1 MMEPLHSHNVFQQP
15 TRFQGVSLPPSRLDI
30 REVTTVLFLVEHGAL
45 EKTLSNL
52 LSAAALYRAITVE
65 RGAPPTFKI
74 MGENQLWNSLQG
86 MGENSFTQGVMAVDH
101 ALFVTAASL
110 YRLQMAQL
118 AGAFAI
124 AGATFDGFPHLV
136 DDDVKLG
143 CRNDPQT
150 PIREFV
156 STVTRDVRDPHV
168 RELLR
173 LAAASEVEGE
183 NDPVVKELRAALS
196 TLQTTSLPWN
206 RKGRVARPEVMPSL
220 QQMIAEWSDG
230 AVVPSL
236 CHSFVERH
244 DEAEEIAC
252 AMWAGAEEIAPG
264 VFQLIEFPYEETDE
278 VVQVRLREIYG
289 RDARARYVLE
299 RGVDRPTTSLSY
311 GEALE
316 LERRLGAGESA
327 KDLLEEVE
335 ALFAQRHDR
344 SCSVDLAMAELR
356 DREPN
361 DTLELILRKAQY
373 IPDPE
378 GVRYSL
384 LKYPEG
390 DCVKTLREHQIPII
404 THNTLWLV
412 DLKSGSSRPVTI
424 SFQGQYLER
433 FFAMVGSDL

>member
-1 MMEPLHSHNVFQQP
+1 MEPSHSHNVSQQS
-15 TRFQGVSLPPSRLDI
+15 TRFQGVPLPASRLDI
-30 REVTTVLFLVEHGAL
+30 SEITTVLFLVEHGAL

-52 LSAAALYRAITVE
+52 LSAAALCRAIAVT
-65 RGAPPTFKI
+65 RGAPPTVKV
-74 MGENQLWNSLQG
+74 MGENQLWNSSQG
-86 MGENSFTQGVMAVDH
+86 MGENSFTSDISPGDH
-101 ALFVTAASL
+101 ALLVTAASL
-110 YRLQMAQL
+110 YRRQMAQL
-118 AGAFAI
+118 VGAFALN
-124 AGATFDGFPHLV
+124 GATFDGFPHLV

-143 CRNDPQT
+143 CRNDPHT
-150 PIREFV
+150 PIREFI
-156 STVTRDVRDPHV
+156 STVTRDVGDSHV

-173 LAAASEVEGE
+173 LAATSEVEEG
-183 NDPVVKELRAALS
+183 NDPVVTELRAALS
-196 TLQTTSLPWN
+196 TLQTSSLHWN
-206 RKGRVARPEVMPSL
+206 RRGPVARPEIIPSL
-220 QQMIAEWSDG
+220 QRMIAEWSDG

-244 DEAEEIAC
+244 DEAEEIGRSI
-252 AMWAGAEEIAPG
+252 WAGAEEIAPG

-278 VVQVRLREIYG
+278 VVRARLRDIYAK
-289 RDARARYVLE
+289 DARARYVVE

-316 LERRLGAGESA
+316 FERRLGAGESA
-327 KDLLEEVE
+327 NDLLEEIE
-335 ALFAQRHDR
+335 ALFEKRHDR
-344 SCSVDLAMAELR
+344 SCSVDLAMAEMR
-356 DREPN
+356 DRDPN
-361 DTLELILRKAQY
+361 DTLEVILLKAQY

-390 DCVKTLREHQIPII
+390 DCVKTLTQHQIPII

-412 DLKSGSSRPVTI
+412 DLKSGNSRPATI

>member
-1 MMEPLHSHNVFQQP
+1 MEPLDSHNVFPQP

-86 MGENSFTQGVMAVDH
+86 MGENSFTRGVMAGDH
-101 ALFVTAASL
+101 ALFVTSASL
-110 YRLQMAQL
+110 YRRQMAQL

-136 DDDVKLG
+136 DDDVKFG
-143 CRNDPQT
+143 GRNDPQT
-150 PIREFV
+150 PIRDFV

-173 LAAASEVEGE
+173 LAATSEVEGE
-183 NDPVVKELRAALS
+183 NDPVVDELRAALS
-196 TLQTTSLPWN
+196 TLQTTSFPWK
-206 RKGRVARPEVMPSL
+206 RKGPTARPEVIPSL
-220 QQMIAEWSDG
+220 QKMIAEWSDG
-230 AVVPSL
+230 AIFPSL
-236 CHSFVERH
+236 CGAFVERH
-244 DEAEEIAC
+244 DEAEEIARSI
-252 AMWAGAEEIAPG
+252 WAAAEEIAPG
-264 VFQLIEFPYEETDE
+264 VFQLIEFPYDETDE
-278 VVQVRLREIYG
+278 VVRERLRDIYAK
-289 RDARARYVLE
+289 DARARYVVE
-299 RGVDRPTTSLSY
+299 RGVDRATTSLSY

-316 LERRLGAGESA
+316 FERRLGAGESA
-327 KDLLEEVE
+327 KEILEEVE
-335 ALFAQRHDR
+335 ALFAKRHDR

-356 DREPN
+356 DRDPK
-361 DTLELILRKAQY
+361 DTLELILGKAQY

-384 LKYPEG
+384 LKYPEE
-390 DCVKTLREHQIPII
+390 DWVSTLRDHEIPII

-412 DLKSGSSRPVTI
+412 DLKSGGSRPVTI

-433 FFAMVGSDL
+433 FFAMVGGES

>member
-1 MMEPLHSHNVFQQP
+1 
-15 TRFQGVSLPPSRLDI
+15 LDI

-65 RGAPPTFKI
+65 RGAPPSFKI

-86 MGENSFTQGVMAVDH
+86 MGANSFTQGVMAGDH
-101 ALFVTAASL
+101 ALLVTSASL
-110 YRLQMAQL
+110 YRRQMAQL

-136 DDDVKLG
+136 DDEVKLG
-143 CRNDPQT
+143 CRNDPHT

-173 LAAASEVEGE
+173 LAATSEVEGG
-183 NDPVVKELRAALS
+183 NDPVVTELRAALS

-206 RKGRVARPEVMPSL
+206 RKGPVARPEVMPSL
-220 QQMIAEWSDG
+220 QQMIAEWVDG
-230 AVVPSL
+230 ALVPSL

-244 DEAEEIAC
+244 DEAEEIARSI
-252 AMWAGAEEIAPG
+252 WAGAEEIAPG
-264 VFQLIEFPYEETDE
+264 VFQLIEFPFEETDE
-278 VVQVRLREIYG
+278 VVRARLREIYAK
-289 RDARARYVLE
+289 DARARYVVE

-316 LERRLGAGESA
+316 FERRLGAGESA
-327 KDLLEEVE
+327 KEILEEVE
-335 ALFAQRHDR
+335 ALFAKRNDR
-344 SCSVDLAMAELR
+344 SCSVDIAMAELR
-356 DREPN
+356 DRDPQ
-361 DTLELILRKAQY
+361 DTLELILGKAQY

-378 GVRYSL
+378 GVRYTL
-384 LKYPEG
+384 LKHPEK
-390 DCVKTLREHQIPII
+390 DCVKTLREHEIPLI

-412 DLKSGSSRPVTI
+412 DLKSGTSRPVTI

-433 FFAMVGSDL
+433 FFAMVGSES

>member
-1 MMEPLHSHNVFQQP
+1 MEPLHSHNPFPQP

-52 LSAAALYRAITVE
+52 LSAAALHRAITVK
-65 RGAPPTFKI
+65 RGAAPTFKI

-86 MGENSFTQGVMAVDH
+86 MGENSFTQGVTAGEH
-101 ALFVTAASL
+101 ALFVTSASL
-110 YRLQMAQL
+110 YRRQMAQL
-118 AGAFAI
+118 AGVFAM

-143 CRNDPQT
+143 CRNDPHT
-150 PIREFV
+150 PIRDFV

-173 LAAASEVEGE
+173 LAATSEVEEG
-183 NDPVVKELRAALS
+183 NAPIVTELRAALS

-206 RKGRVARPEVMPSL
+206 PKGPVARPEVMPSL

-244 DEAEEIAC
+244 DEAEGIARSI
-252 AMWAGAEEIAPG
+252 WEGAEEVAPG

-278 VVQVRLREIYG
+278 VVRVRLREIYAK
-289 RDARARYVLE
+289 DARARYVVE

-316 LERRLGAGESA
+316 FERRLGAGESA
-327 KDLLEEVE
+327 KEILDEVE
-335 ALFAQRHDR
+335 ALFAKRHDR

-356 DREPN
+356 DRDPK

-384 LKYPEG
+384 LKYPEE
-390 DCVKTLREHQIPII
+390 DCVKTLQEHEIPII

-412 DLKSGSSRPVTI
+412 DLKSGTSRPVTI

-433 FFAMVGSDL
+433 FFAMVGSDS